1 MKYLKHICLFTLVIL
16 LSASCVDTEDY
27 RRFQVDE
34 LEISKS
40 DPNFHIYLCF
50 GQSNMEGNAAIEN
63 IDKEGVS
70 SRFRMM
76 AVSPDD
82 EEHLGR
88 IAGEWYTAVPP
99 LCRWDTGLTPIDYF
113 GRTMVAETPDNVKV
127 GVIMVAM
134 GGAGIDAFDKEK
146 YKKYYGEADDWQK
159 GLMNIYGG
167 NPYAKLVEMAKI
179 AKQSGVIKGILL
191 HQGETN
197 NMQEDWPMKVN
208 KIYTDLLKDLTL
220 NGDTVP
226 LLIGEMLTEE
236 QGGICHG
243 MNSII
248 TKMPSLVKNAHVI
261 SAEGCPGKEDGLH
274 FTAEGYR
281 ELGKRY
287 AQKMLQLL
295 VLDKAE
301 GMPKLH
307 IEGRYLKDSEGNIV
321 NLHGFAQTYSPYFNE
336 SMWSNYDVDA
346 CLRYNQG
353 LIRRMLAAGWEMDF
367 IRLHMD
373 PYWSN
378 TPGCQATGENDIH
391 CFEEARFKKY
401 LDQVFVPMAEYA
413 ISKGMY
419 VVMRPPGVCPEEIAV
434 DDDYNEYLVTVWD
447 IVSKHPKIKNNSH
460 IMFELANEPVRI
472 VGSDGIAGGD
482 GDPCFTSLKKYFQK
496 VVDAIRANADN
507 IIWVPGLGYQS
518 NYSGYVSHR
527 IEGDNIGYAVHLY
540 PGWMNSDGENGD
552 GGSSTGGYQ
561 PFQNGW
567 DRQVGPVADFAPIII
582 TEMDW
587 APARYN
593 ASWGKAIT
601 GTLGG
606 PGFGANFKYI
616 VDNAGNVSWLL
627 FTSPHLLADFKDVPG
642 TPGAYTFL
650 DDPQACPWPIY
661 HWFQDYRKGT
671 SDTGALKDITVEG
684 AEAGITLTT
693 GSSSYLMVYANY
705 EDGST
710 SIVSSKSSF
719 SCSDPSIISIDGTG
733 KMTALKDGNVTI
745 TVTYGEASG
754 IKTATVAVHATTFPL
769 SADAFNPS
777 IWETGT
783 YDETTHTLI
792 TGSYGFGG
800 WEYTNGVDLSG
811 YKYLVVKLG
820 NDNIADVKFRLFD
833 KGYWEGAAS
842 YAFGNSRK
850 VVVELKKMKKE
861 DSGAILSPK
870 SIKIIGFWSNGG
882 KPIIINDIYLSN
894 DDAENPVKD
903 YFSFDNLNPN
913 IWDPNKPTGSFEPKT
928 GTLITGSY
936 GFGGWEYDSAVDFS
950 GYHYLVAELGEGT
963 EATDVAFRVFDK
975 GYWDGEAASVTFNN
989 SRTAVIDLKSLSKN
1003 GSKVDPS
1010 LKIVG
1015 FWSSGGKK
1023 IVIKRV
1029 YLTDIVEQ
1037 PGDFSFDDFNPSI
1050 WETGSFDRKT
1060 HTFIAGQYGF
1070 GGWQYSAGKDLSTH
1084 KYLVAELVSME
1095 DTDDVAFRIFDEG
1108 YWNGA
1113 VGDVKVDKTT
1123 LRAVIDLTNLSKEK
1137 EGIMTKVSPNSINI
1151 IGFWSMGGK
1160 EVVINRVYLT
1170 DTKAK

>member
-1 MKYLKHICLFTLVIL
+1 
-16 LSASCVDTEDY
+16 
-27 RRFQVDE
+27 
-34 LEISKS
+34 
-40 DPNFHIYLCF
+40 
-50 GQSNMEGNAAIEN
+50 
-63 IDKEGVS
+63 
-70 SRFRMM
+70 
-76 AVSPDD
+76 
-82 EEHLGR
+82 
-88 IAGEWYTAVPP
+88 
-99 LCRWDTGLTPIDYF
+99 
-113 GRTMVAETPDNVKV
+113 
-127 GVIMVAM
+127 
-134 GGAGIDAFDKEK
+134 
-146 YKKYYGEADDWQK
+146 
-159 GLMNIYGG
+159 
-167 NPYAKLVEMAKI
+167 
-179 AKQSGVIKGILL
+179 
-191 HQGETN
+191 
-197 NMQEDWPMKVN
+197 
-208 KIYTDLLKDLTL
+208 
-220 NGDTVP
+220 
-226 LLIGEMLTEE
+226 
-236 QGGICHG
+236 
-243 MNSII
+243 
-248 TKMPSLVKNAHVI
+248 
-261 SAEGCPGKEDGLH
+261 
-274 FTAEGYR
+274 
-281 ELGKRY
+281 
-287 AQKMLQLL
+287 
-295 VLDKAE
+295 
-301 GMPKLH
+301 
-307 IEGRYLKDSEGNIV
+307 
-321 NLHGFAQTYSPYFNE
+321 
-336 SMWSNYDVDA
+336 
-346 CLRYNQG
+346 
-353 LIRRMLAAGWEMDF
+353 
-367 IRLHMD
+367 
-373 PYWSN
+373 
-378 TPGCQATGENDIH
+378 
-391 CFEEARFKKY
+391 
-401 LDQVFVPMAEYA
+401 
-413 ISKGMY
+413 
-419 VVMRPPGVCPEEIAV
+419 
-434 DDDYNEYLVTVWD
+434 
-447 IVSKHPKIKNNSH
+447 
-460 IMFELANEPVRI
+460 
-472 VGSDGIAGGD
+472 
-482 GDPCFTSLKKYFQK
+482 
-496 VVDAIRANADN
+496 
-507 IIWVPGLGYQS
+507 
-518 NYSGYVSHR
+518 
-527 IEGDNIGYAVHLY
+527 
-540 PGWMNSDGENGD
+540 MNSDGENGD

-587 APARYN
+587 APARYD

-661 HWFQDYRKGT
+661 HWYQDYRKGT

-710 SIVSSKSSF
+710 SIVSSKASF

-820 NDNIADVKFRLFD
+820 NDNVADVKFRLFD

-913 IWDPNKPTGSFEPKT
+913 IWDPNQPTGSFEPKT

-936 GFGGWEYDSAVDFS
+936 GFGGWEYDSAIDFS

-1113 VGDVKVDKTT
+1113 AGDVKVDKTT

-1137 EGIMTKVSPNSINI
+1137 DGVLTKVSPNSIKI

>member
-1 MKYLKHICLFTLVIL
+1 
-16 LSASCVDTEDY
+16 
-27 RRFQVDE
+27 
-34 LEISKS
+34 
-40 DPNFHIYLCF
+40 
-50 GQSNMEGNAAIEN
+50 
-63 IDKEGVS
+63 
-70 SRFRMM
+70 
-76 AVSPDD
+76 
-82 EEHLGR
+82 
-88 IAGEWYTAVPP
+88 
-99 LCRWDTGLTPIDYF
+99 
-113 GRTMVAETPDNVKV
+113 
-127 GVIMVAM
+127 
-134 GGAGIDAFDKEK
+134 
-146 YKKYYGEADDWQK
+146 
-159 GLMNIYGG
+159 
-167 NPYAKLVEMAKI
+167 
-179 AKQSGVIKGILL
+179 
-191 HQGETN
+191 
-197 NMQEDWPMKVN
+197 
-208 KIYTDLLKDLTL
+208 
-220 NGDTVP
+220 
-226 LLIGEMLTEE
+226 
-236 QGGICHG
+236 
-243 MNSII
+243 
-248 TKMPSLVKNAHVI
+248 
-261 SAEGCPGKEDGLH
+261 
-274 FTAEGYR
+274 
-281 ELGKRY
+281 
-287 AQKMLQLL
+287 
-295 VLDKAE
+295 
-301 GMPKLH
+301 
-307 IEGRYLKDSEGNIV
+307 
-321 NLHGFAQTYSPYFNE
+321 
-336 SMWSNYDVDA
+336 
-346 CLRYNQG
+346 
-353 LIRRMLAAGWEMDF
+353 
-367 IRLHMD
+367 
-373 PYWSN
+373 
-378 TPGCQATGENDIH
+378 
-391 CFEEARFKKY
+391 
-401 LDQVFVPMAEYA
+401 
-413 ISKGMY
+413 
-419 VVMRPPGVCPEEIAV
+419 
-434 DDDYNEYLVTVWD
+434 
-447 IVSKHPKIKNNSH
+447 
-460 IMFELANEPVRI
+460 
-472 VGSDGIAGGD
+472 
-482 GDPCFTSLKKYFQK
+482 
-496 VVDAIRANADN
+496 
-507 IIWVPGLGYQS
+507 
-518 NYSGYVSHR
+518 
-527 IEGDNIGYAVHLY
+527 
-540 PGWMNSDGENGD
+540 
-552 GGSSTGGYQ
+552 
-561 PFQNGW
+561 
-567 DRQVGPVADFAPIII
+567 
-582 TEMDW
+582 
-587 APARYN
+587 
-593 ASWGKAIT
+593 
-601 GTLGG
+601 
-606 PGFGANFKYI
+606 
-616 VDNAGNVSWLL
+616 
-627 FTSPHLLADFKDVPG
+627 
-642 TPGAYTFL
+642 
-650 DDPQACPWPIY
+650 
-661 HWFQDYRKGT
+661 
-671 SDTGALKDITVEG
+671 
-684 AEAGITLTT
+684 
-693 GSSSYLMVYANY
+693 
-705 EDGST
+705 
-710 SIVSSKSSF
+710 
-719 SCSDPSIISIDGTG
+719 
-733 KMTALKDGNVTI
+733 MTALKDGNVTI

-820 NDNIADVKFRLFD
+820 NDNVADVKFRLFD

-913 IWDPNKPTGSFEPKT
+913 IWDPNQPTGSFEPKT

-936 GFGGWEYDSAVDFS
+936 GFGGWEYDSAIDFS

-1113 VGDVKVDKTT
+1113 AGDVKVDKTT

-1137 EGIMTKVSPNSINI
+1137 DGVLTKVSPNSIKI

>member
-1 MKYLKHICLFTLVIL
+1 M
-16 LSASCVDTEDY
+16 
-27 RRFQVDE
+27 
-34 LEISKS
+34 
-40 DPNFHIYLCF
+40 
-50 GQSNMEGNAAIEN
+50 
-63 IDKEGVS
+63 
-70 SRFRMM
+70 
-76 AVSPDD
+76 
-82 EEHLGR
+82 
-88 IAGEWYTAVPP
+88 
-99 LCRWDTGLTPIDYF
+99 
-113 GRTMVAETPDNVKV
+113 
-127 GVIMVAM
+127 
-134 GGAGIDAFDKEK
+134 
-146 YKKYYGEADDWQK
+146 
-159 GLMNIYGG
+159 
-167 NPYAKLVEMAKI
+167 
-179 AKQSGVIKGILL
+179 
-191 HQGETN
+191 
-197 NMQEDWPMKVN
+197 
-208 KIYTDLLKDLTL
+208 
-220 NGDTVP
+220 
-226 LLIGEMLTEE
+226 
-236 QGGICHG
+236 
-243 MNSII
+243 
-248 TKMPSLVKNAHVI
+248 
-261 SAEGCPGKEDGLH
+261 
-274 FTAEGYR
+274 
-281 ELGKRY
+281 
-287 AQKMLQLL
+287 
-295 VLDKAE
+295 
-301 GMPKLH
+301 
-307 IEGRYLKDSEGNIV
+307 
-321 NLHGFAQTYSPYFNE
+321 
-336 SMWSNYDVDA
+336 
-346 CLRYNQG
+346 
-353 LIRRMLAAGWEMDF
+353 
-367 IRLHMD
+367 
-373 PYWSN
+373 
-378 TPGCQATGENDIH
+378 
-391 CFEEARFKKY
+391 
-401 LDQVFVPMAEYA
+401 
-413 ISKGMY
+413 
-419 VVMRPPGVCPEEIAV
+419 
-434 DDDYNEYLVTVWD
+434 
-447 IVSKHPKIKNNSH
+447 
-460 IMFELANEPVRI
+460 
-472 VGSDGIAGGD
+472 
-482 GDPCFTSLKKYFQK
+482 
-496 VVDAIRANADN
+496 
-507 IIWVPGLGYQS
+507 
-518 NYSGYVSHR
+518 
-527 IEGDNIGYAVHLY
+527 
-540 PGWMNSDGENGD
+540 
-552 GGSSTGGYQ
+552 
-561 PFQNGW
+561 
-567 DRQVGPVADFAPIII
+567 
-582 TEMDW
+582 
-587 APARYN
+587 
-593 ASWGKAIT
+593 
-601 GTLGG
+601 
-606 PGFGANFKYI
+606 
-616 VDNAGNVSWLL
+616 
-627 FTSPHLLADFKDVPG
+627 
-642 TPGAYTFL
+642 

-661 HWFQDYRKGT
+661 HWYQDYRKGT

-710 SIVSSKSSF
+710 SIVSSKASF

-820 NDNIADVKFRLFD
+820 NDNTADVKFRLFD

-913 IWDPNKPTGSFEPKT
+913 IWDPNQPTGSFEPKT

-1113 VGDVKVDKTT
+1113 AGDVKVDKTT

-1137 EGIMTKVSPNSINI
+1137 DGVLTKVSPNSIKI

>member
-1 MKYLKHICLFTLVIL
+1 MKYLKQIFLFTIIIL
-16 LSASCVDTEDY
+16 LSVSCVDTEDY
-27 RRFQVDE
+27 RRFQVDAP
-34 LEISKS
+34 EISKS

-50 GQSNMEGNAAIEN
+50 GQSNMEGNATIEN
-63 IDKEGVS
+63 VDKEGVS
-70 SRFRMM
+70 SRFQVMT
-76 AVSPDD
+76 VSPDD

-88 IAGEWYTAVPP
+88 KEGEWYTAVPP
-99 LCRWDTGLTPIDYF
+99 LCRWDTGLTPADYF

-134 GGAGIDAFDKEK
+134 GGAGIDAFDKDN
-146 YKKYYGEADDWQK
+146 YKKYYSEADDWQK

-167 NPYAKLVEMAKI
+167 NPYAKLVEMAKL
-179 AKQSGVIKGILL
+179 AKESGVIKGILL

-226 LLIGEMLTEE
+226 LLIGEMLTEA

-243 MNSII
+243 MNNII
-248 TKMPSLVKNAHVI
+248 AKMPALVKNTHVI
-261 SAEGCPGKEDGLH
+261 SADGCPGKEDGLH

-281 ELGKRY
+281 ELGRRY
-287 AQKMLQLL
+287 AKKMLQLL
-295 VLDKAE
+295 VLDKSEA
-301 GMPKLH
+301 MPKLH
-307 IEGRYLKDSEGNIV
+307 IEGRYLKDGEGNIV

-447 IVSKHPKIKNNSH
+447 IVSKHPKIKNNPY

-472 VGSDGIAGGD
+472 VGSDGIVGGD
-482 GDPCFTSLKKYFQK
+482 GDPCFTSLKTYFQK
-496 VVDAIRANADN
+496 VVDAIRLNADN
-507 IIWVPGLGYQS
+507 IVWVPGLGYQS
-518 NYSGYVSHR
+518 NYSGYANHP
-527 IEGDNIGYAVHLY
+527 IEGDNVGYAVHLY

-587 APARYN
+587 APARYD

-627 FTSPHLLADFKDVPG
+627 FTSPHLLADFKDIPG

-661 HWFQDYRKGT
+661 HWYQDYRKGT
-671 SDTGALKDITVEG
+671 SETGDLKDIVVEG
-684 AEAGITLTT
+684 AESGITMTT
-693 GSSSYLMVYANY
+693 GSSSYLIVYANY

-719 SCSDPSIISIDGTG
+719 SCSDPSVISVDETG

-769 SADAFNPS
+769 SADVFNPS

-783 YDETTHTLI
+783 YDEATHTLV
-792 TGSYGFGG
+792 TGTYGFGG
-800 WEYTNGVDLSG
+800 WEYTNGVDLSS

-820 NDNIADVKFRLFD
+820 NDNEADVKFRLFD
-833 KGYWEGAAS
+833 KGYWDGCAS

-850 VVVELKKMKKE
+850 VVVELKKMKKD
-861 DSGAILSPK
+861 DSGVALSPK

-882 KPIIINDIYLSN
+882 KPIIIEDIYLSN
-894 DDAENPVKD
+894 DDDENPVKD
-903 YFSFDNLNPN
+903 YFAFENLNPN
-913 IWDPNKPTGSFEPKT
+913 IWDPNQPTGSFDVNT

-936 GFGGWEYDSAVDFS
+936 GFGGWEYDSAIDFS
-950 GYHYLVAELGEGT
+950 AYHYLVAELDEGT
-963 EATDVAFRVFDK
+963 EATDVVFRAFDK
-975 GYWDGEAASVTFNN
+975 GYWDGEAANVPFNN
-989 SRTAVIDLKSLSKN
+989 SRTAVIDLKNLSKN
-1003 GSKVDPS
+1003 GSKVEPS
-1010 LKIVG
+1010 LKIIG

-1070 GGWQYSAGKDLSTH
+1070 GGWQYPSGKDLTTH

-1095 DTDDVAFRIFDEG
+1095 DNDDVVFRIFDEG
-1108 YWNGA
+1108 YWDGVA
-1113 VGDVKVDKTT
+1113 GEVKVDKTT
-1123 LRAVIDLTNLSKEK
+1123 LRAVIDLNNLSKDK
-1137 EGIMTKVSPNSINI
+1137 DGTVTKISPNSIKI
-1151 IGFWSMGGK
+1151 IGFWSMGGR

-1170 DTKAK
+1170 NEEVN

>member
-1 MKYLKHICLFTLVIL
+1 
-16 LSASCVDTEDY
+16 
-27 RRFQVDE
+27 
-34 LEISKS
+34 
-40 DPNFHIYLCF
+40 
-50 GQSNMEGNAAIEN
+50 
-63 IDKEGVS
+63 
-70 SRFRMM
+70 
-76 AVSPDD
+76 
-82 EEHLGR
+82 
-88 IAGEWYTAVPP
+88 
-99 LCRWDTGLTPIDYF
+99 
-113 GRTMVAETPDNVKV
+113 
-127 GVIMVAM
+127 
-134 GGAGIDAFDKEK
+134 
-146 YKKYYGEADDWQK
+146 
-159 GLMNIYGG
+159 
-167 NPYAKLVEMAKI
+167 
-179 AKQSGVIKGILL
+179 
-191 HQGETN
+191 
-197 NMQEDWPMKVN
+197 
-208 KIYTDLLKDLTL
+208 
-220 NGDTVP
+220 
-226 LLIGEMLTEE
+226 
-236 QGGICHG
+236 
-243 MNSII
+243 
-248 TKMPSLVKNAHVI
+248 
-261 SAEGCPGKEDGLH
+261 
-274 FTAEGYR
+274 
-281 ELGKRY
+281 
-287 AQKMLQLL
+287 
-295 VLDKAE
+295 
-301 GMPKLH
+301 
-307 IEGRYLKDSEGNIV
+307 
-321 NLHGFAQTYSPYFNE
+321 
-336 SMWSNYDVDA
+336 
-346 CLRYNQG
+346 
-353 LIRRMLAAGWEMDF
+353 
-367 IRLHMD
+367 
-373 PYWSN
+373 
-378 TPGCQATGENDIH
+378 
-391 CFEEARFKKY
+391 
-401 LDQVFVPMAEYA
+401 
-413 ISKGMY
+413 
-419 VVMRPPGVCPEEIAV
+419 
-434 DDDYNEYLVTVWD
+434 
-447 IVSKHPKIKNNSH
+447 
-460 IMFELANEPVRI
+460 
-472 VGSDGIAGGD
+472 
-482 GDPCFTSLKKYFQK
+482 
-496 VVDAIRANADN
+496 
-507 IIWVPGLGYQS
+507 
-518 NYSGYVSHR
+518 
-527 IEGDNIGYAVHLY
+527 
-540 PGWMNSDGENGD
+540 
-552 GGSSTGGYQ
+552 
-561 PFQNGW
+561 
-567 DRQVGPVADFAPIII
+567 
-582 TEMDW
+582 MDW
-587 APARYN
+587 APARYD

-661 HWFQDYRKGT
+661 HWYQDYRKGT

-710 SIVSSKSSF
+710 SIVSSKASF

-820 NDNIADVKFRLFD
+820 NDNTADVKFRLFD

-913 IWDPNKPTGSFEPKT
+913 IWDPNQPTGSFEPKT

-1113 VGDVKVDKTT
+1113 AGDVKVDKTT

-1137 EGIMTKVSPNSINI
+1137 DGVLTKVSPNSIKI